1 MRAHWALLE
10 EEWFRFTGPDWL
22 LLLLDRCPT
31 EQQDHVKL
39 ILWRARTV
47 YNNITHQSGS
57 SLISDSVF
65 FLLNYSESCEQ
76 AKKKE
81 AVVSSK
87 GKEPCSRSD
96 NRASADVQRWKPPP
110 VGWSKINFDGSF
122 VEHTGEAGVGIIAR
136 NHQGEVIFTAWRCVP
151 QCTSAIEAEAN
162 ACLEGVRFA
171 TQWIQGPVV
180 FETDCARVH
189 NALSNNE
196 DRSEI
201 SFLIGEAKEHTRLLE
216 DWGVLHAKR
225 ECNHIAH
232 ELAQLGRRSANA
244 AAWIGRAPACV
255 TDLISADYI
264 SVSSN

>member
-39 ILWRARTV
+39 ILWRAWTV
-47 YNNITHQSGS
+47 HNNITHQSGS

-87 GKEPCSRSD
+87 GKEPCSRSE

-122 VEHTGEAGVGIIAR
+122 VEHTGEAGVGVIAR

-151 QCTSAIEAEAN
+151 QCTSAIEVEAN
-162 ACLEGVRFA
+162 HVLKESGLLLNGYRGLLCSKQIVQECTALCRTVRTGLRQAFSLEKLKN
-171 TQWIQGPVV
+171 T
-180 FETDCARVH
+180 
-189 NALSNNE
+189 
-196 DRSEI
+196 
-201 SFLIGEAKEHTRLLE
+201 
-216 DWGVLHAKR
+216 
-225 ECNHIAH
+225 
-232 ELAQLGRRSANA
+232 
-244 AAWIGRAPACV
+244 PA
-255 TDLISADYI
+255 Y
-264 SVSSN
+264 